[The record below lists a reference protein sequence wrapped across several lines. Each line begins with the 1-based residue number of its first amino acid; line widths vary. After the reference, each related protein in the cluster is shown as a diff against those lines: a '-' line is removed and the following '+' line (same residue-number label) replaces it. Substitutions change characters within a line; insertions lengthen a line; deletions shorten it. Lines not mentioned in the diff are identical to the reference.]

1 MEKTEATS
9 DMLMASTR
17 YVMKGCFID
26 ISVSHFRL
34 CVNRM
39 YNLSRRGGG
48 TVQQSQPGVGCPVEI
63 VE

>member
-1 MEKTEATS
+1 MEKKEATS

-17 YVMKGCFID
+17 YGNVFMKGCFID

-39 YNLSRRGGG
+39 YNLSRRGGDCILQLQEMWL
-48 TVQQSQPGVGCPVEI
+48 T
-63 VE
+63 